1 MKAKA
6 KTGEK
11 TKAKAGEKAKA
22 KAKAKK
28 PAVKAAAPKAAKAS
42 KPKAAGRKMGMGAEI
57 DKATAFFKSLTL
69 KDLADLG
76 EEGMRKLDRMF
87 AAISAFGRKLRENA
101 KTKNV
106 KK

>member
-6 KTGEK
+6 RTGEK
-11 TKAKAGEKAKA
+11 TKAKAGEKV

-28 PAVKAAAPKAAKAS
+28 PAVKAAAAKAAKAS
-42 KPKAAGRKMGMGAEI
+42 KPKAAGRKMNMGAEI

-76 EEGMRKLDRMF
+76 EEGMRKLEGMF

-101 KTKNV
+101 RTKNV